1 MVFATA
7 NAKFL
12 KLTICHKCSHIPN
25 LNSIVQSLKSKVS
38 NPKSSVQ
45 SPKSQVSSLKS
56 TVLSPKKKYLC
67 ALKKNSNQMSPT
79 LVILYLYL
87 VPLLVMLAAKRWP
100 VIEKISP
107 MVILYVIGLIVG
119 NVGIVGKEHSYVFEN
134 ISNAAV
140 LTSIPLMLCGCD
152 FRKWSATAVLKA
164 FLTGLV
170 SIFGYFMF
178 RSQAVASGVSP
189 EDFAKVTA
197 AMTGIYTGGIPN
209 FAPVAKAVELPNNLF
224 LLVSG
229 YDLVVTGIYLI
240 LIVFLGGKIVR
251 WFFPKTE
258 ATPTPEATV
267 NETTPDPSP
276 EESPKTLKQKILNR
290 AVAILGAIVIVS
302 LAVGLTYLIPM
313 KNATAL
319 IIIVITTLSILLSF
333 WKPVRKLEGT
343 FDTGLYF
350 VYVFCLAVATQVNVH
365 ELEFS
370 KYIYI
375 LYYIAFVVFGSLAL
389 QILLARLFKISGGM
403 VLTSS
408 ISLINSP
415 PFVPMV
421 AAVLHDKSVILPG
434 IAIGL
439 LGYAVGNYLGIGI
452 FMLLS

>member
-1 MVFATA
+1 
-7 NAKFL
+7 
-12 KLTICHKCSHIPN
+12 
-25 LNSIVQSLKSKVS
+25 
-38 NPKSSVQ
+38 
-45 SPKSQVSSLKS
+45 
-56 TVLSPKKKYLC
+56 
-67 ALKKNSNQMSPT
+67 MSPT

-152 FRKWSATAVLKA
+152 FRKWSAAAVLKA

-170 SIFGYFMF
+170 SILAVNIIGYFMF

-258 ATPTPEATV
+258 EAPTLPEEKAA
-267 NETTPDPSP
+267 ETTQMPDPEKSH
-276 EESPKTLKQKILNR
+276 KTFKQKILNR

-333 WKPVRKLEGT
+333 WKPIRQLEGT

-452 FMLLS
+452 FMLLG

>member
-1 MVFATA
+1 
-7 NAKFL
+7 
-12 KLTICHKCSHIPN
+12 
-25 LNSIVQSLKSKVS
+25 
-38 NPKSSVQ
+38 
-45 SPKSQVSSLKS
+45 
-56 TVLSPKKKYLC
+56 
-67 ALKKNSNQMSPT
+67 MSPII
-79 LVILYLYL
+79 VILYLYA

-100 VIEKISP
+100 LIEKVSP
-107 MVILYVIGLIVG
+107 MVILYIIGLIVG
-119 NVGIVGKEHSYVFEN
+119 NVGIVGKGQSYLFEN

-152 FRKWSATAVLKA
+152 FRKWSAAAVIKA

-170 SIFGYFMF
+170 SILAVNIIGYFMF

-189 EDFAKVTA
+189 EEFAKVTA

-209 FAPVAKAVELPNNLF
+209 FAPVAKAVGLPDNLF
-224 LLVSG
+224 LIVSG
-229 YDLVVTGIYLI
+229 YDLVVTAVYL
-240 LIVFLGGKIVR
+240 LVIVFLGGKIVR

-258 ATPTPEATV
+258 TIPTASK
-267 NETTPDPSP
+267 ETGAEDPADPTSKAP
-276 EESPKTLKQKILNR
+276 AKTLKRKILNR
-290 AVAILGAIVIVS
+290 VIAVFGAIVIVT

-313 KNATAL
+313 KNTTAFV
-319 IIIVITTLSILLSF
+319 IIVITTLSILLSF
-333 WKPVRKLEGT
+333 WKPVRQLEGT

-452 FMLLS
+452 FMLLG

>member
-1 MVFATA
+1 MP
-7 NAKFL
+7 
-12 KLTICHKCSHIPN
+12 TI
-25 LNSIVQSLKSKVS
+25 
-38 NPKSSVQ
+38 
-45 SPKSQVSSLKS
+45 
-56 TVLSPKKKYLC
+56 
-67 ALKKNSNQMSPT
+67 
-79 LVILYLYL
+79 LVILYLY
-87 VPLLVMLAAKRWP
+87 VIPLLVMLAAKKWP

-119 NVGIVGKEHSYVFEN
+119 NVDIVGKEHNYVFEN

-140 LTSIPLMLCGCD
+140 LTSIPLMLCSCD
-152 FRKWSATAVLKA
+152 FRKWSAAAVIKA

-170 SIFGYFMF
+170 SILAVNIIGYFMF

-209 FAPVAKAVELPNNLF
+209 FAPVAKAVDLPNNLF

-229 YDLVVTGIYLI
+229 YDLVVTGLYLI
-240 LIVFLGGKIVR
+240 LIVFLGGKVVR

-258 ATPTPEATV
+258 THPTLPE
-267 NETTPDPSP
+267 ETAAENTQVPSP

-290 AVAILGAIVIVS
+290 LIGILGAIAIVS
-302 LAVGLTYLIPM
+302 LAVGLTYLVPM

-333 WKPVRKLEGT
+333 WKPVRQLEGT
-343 FDTGLYF
+343 FDAGLYF
-350 VYVFCLAVATQVNVH
+350 VYAFCLAVATQVNVH

-375 LYYIAFVVFGSLAL
+375 LYYIAFVVFGSLVL

>member
-1 MVFATA
+1 
-7 NAKFL
+7 
-12 KLTICHKCSHIPN
+12 
-25 LNSIVQSLKSKVS
+25 
-38 NPKSSVQ
+38 
-45 SPKSQVSSLKS
+45 
-56 TVLSPKKKYLC
+56 
-67 ALKKNSNQMSPT
+67 MSPII
-79 LVILYLYL
+79 VILYLYL
-87 VPLLVMLAAKRWP
+87 VPLLVMLAAKKWP

-119 NVGIVGKEHSYVFEN
+119 NVGLVGKESTYIFEN

-140 LTSIPLMLCGCD
+140 LTSIPLMLCSCD
-152 FRKWSATAVLKA
+152 FRKWSAGAVIKA

-170 SIFGYFMF
+170 SILAVNIIGYFLF
-178 RSQAVASGVSP
+178 RSQALASGVSVK
-189 EDFAKVTA
+189 DFAKVTA

-209 FAPVAKAVELPNNLF
+209 FAPVAKAVDLPNNLF

-229 YDLVVTGIYLI
+229 YDLVVTAIYL
-240 LIVFLGGKIVR
+240 LVIVFLGGKIVC

-258 ATPTPEATV
+258 VSPTLTDNTSSDGPT
-267 NETTPDPSP
+267 ETAS
-276 EESPKTLKQKILNR
+276 EESAKTLKQKILNR
-290 AVAILGAIVIVS
+290 AIGIIGAIAIVS
-302 LAVGLTYLIPM
+302 LAVGLTYLIPV
-313 KNATAL
+313 KNTTAL
-319 IIIVITTLSILLSF
+319 VIIVITTLSILLSF

-350 VYVFCLAVATQVNVH
+350 VYVFCLAVATMVNVH

-375 LYYIAFVVFGSLAL
+375 LYYIAFVIFGSLVL
-389 QILLARLFKISGGM
+389 QILLARLFKINGGM

-439 LGYAVGNYLGIGI
+439 LGYAVGNYFGIGI
-452 FMLLS
+452 FTLLAAL

>member
-1 MVFATA
+1 MPP
-7 NAKFL
+7 
-12 KLTICHKCSHIPN
+12 II
-25 LNSIVQSLKSKVS
+25 
-38 NPKSSVQ
+38 
-45 SPKSQVSSLKS
+45 
-56 TVLSPKKKYLC
+56 
-67 ALKKNSNQMSPT
+67 
-79 LVILYLYL
+79 VILYLYV
-87 VPLLVMLAAKRWP
+87 VPLLVMLAAKKWP

-119 NVGIVGKEHSYVFEN
+119 NIGIVGKEHSYIFEN

-140 LTSIPLMLCGCD
+140 LTSIPLMLCSCD
-152 FRKWSATAVLKA
+152 FRKWSAAAVLKA

-170 SIFGYFMF
+170 SILAVNIIGYFMF

-209 FAPVAKAVELPNNLF
+209 FAPVAKAVDLPNNLF

-229 YDLVVTGIYLI
+229 YDLVVTALYL
-240 LIVFLGGKIVR
+240 LVIVFFGEKIVR

-258 ATPTPEATV
+258 TSPTLPEETAAENTPEA
-267 NETTPDPSP
+267 NP
-276 EESPKTLKQKILNR
+276 EASTKTLKQKILNYV
-290 AVAILGAIVIVS
+290 VAIIGAIAIVS
-302 LAVGLTYLIPM
+302 IAVGLTYLIPI

-319 IIIVITTLSILLSF
+319 IIIAITTLSILLSF

-343 FDTGLYF
+343 FNTGLYF

-365 ELEFS
+365 DLEFS

-375 LYYIAFVVFGSLAL
+375 LYYIAFVVFGSLVL
-389 QILLARLFKISGGM
+389 QILLARLFKISGAM

-452 FMLLS
+452 FMLLSAL

>member
-1 MVFATA
+1 
-7 NAKFL
+7 
-12 KLTICHKCSHIPN
+12 
-25 LNSIVQSLKSKVS
+25 
-38 NPKSSVQ
+38 
-45 SPKSQVSSLKS
+45 
-56 TVLSPKKKYLC
+56 
-67 ALKKNSNQMSPT
+67 MSPI

-87 VPLLVMLAAKRWP
+87 VPLLVMLTAKRWP

-107 MVILYVIGLIVG
+107 MVILYVIGLVVG
-119 NVGIVGKEHSYVFEN
+119 NVGIVGKEQTYIFEN
-134 ISNAAV
+134 TSNAAV
-140 LTSIPLMLCGCD
+140 LTSIPLMLCSCD
-152 FRKWSATAVLKA
+152 FRKWSAAAVIKA

-170 SIFGYFMF
+170 SILAVNIIGFFLF

-209 FAPVAKAVELPNNLF
+209 FAPVAKAVGLPDNLF
-224 LLVSG
+224 LIVSG
-229 YDLVVTGIYLI
+229 YDLVVTAVYL
-240 LIVFLGGKIVR
+240 LVIVFLGEKIVR

-258 ATPTPEATV
+258 KAPTLPEETET
-267 NETTPDPSP
+267 ETTQTPNP
-276 EESPKTLKQKILNR
+276 EKSHKTLKQKILNR
-290 AVAILGAIVIVS
+290 AVAILGSIVIVTM
-302 LAVGLTYLIPM
+302 AVGFTYLFPV

-365 ELEFS
+365 DLEFS

-375 LYYIAFVVFGSLAL
+375 LYYIAFVIFGSLVL
-389 QILLARLFKISGGM
+389 QILLARLFKIGGGM

-452 FMLLS
+452 FTLLAAL